1 METLLEIK
9 GLAKHFLIPAG
20 GLLRKKFNTLKAVD
34 GVSFSIPKGTC
45 FGVAGESGSGKT
57 TISKLVLLEEK
68 PTEGAIL
75 FEGKNIGSF
84 TRQEI
89 MQYRRR
95 VQPVFQDASSSL
107 DPNMRI
113 IDIVCE
119 PMAIQQKTLPR
130 KATLLKGEKL
140 LYLVGI
146 GPESLRK
153 YPHEL
158 SGGQKQRVAI
168 ARAISLDPSLV
179 ILDEPVSALDVSIRA
194 QILNLLADIQ
204 DERQLTYLVI
214 AHDLAK
220 DLPKCK
226 AFIADPVVV
235 DELQD
240 VARIA
245 GHPVFQRYSIFHAL
259 NQKATARAYARLMN
273 HKYEE
278 LNLVIAHLGGGVSV
292 GAHRKGRVIDVNQAL
307 DGEGPF
313 SPERSGTLP
322 SGALVKLCFDG
333 KYSLDEIKRMITGEG
348 GYVAYMGTNSAYEVE
363 LLAQDG
369 DERAR
374 LIQDAM
380 SYQIGKEIAS
390 MCAVL
395 HGDIDAIIL
404 TGGISHNP
412 MVVEYIKK
420 MVSFMAPVV
429 IYPGEDE
436 MHALAMNG
444 LMVLKG
450 EVKPREYE
458 ESTMVNVKLPCWEC
472 KDREKD
478 ELMKSYE

>member
-1 METLLEIK
+1 MNHKILAINPGSTSTKIAVYHNAKPIFLKSIQHNPDKLAKFTRISDQYEFRKEIVLKELKNSLIDIENIEVIVGRGGLVHPIESGVYHINNRLRHDLLE
-9 GLAKHFLIPAG
+9 GVMGEHASNLG
-20 GLLRKKFNTLKAVD
+20 GL
-34 GVSFSIPKGTC
+34 
-45 FGVAGESGSGKT
+45 
-57 TISKLVLLEEK
+57 
-68 PTEGAIL
+68 
-75 FEGKNIGSF
+75 
-84 TRQEI
+84 
-89 MQYRRR
+89 
-95 VQPVFQDASSSL
+95 
-107 DPNMRI
+107 
-113 IDIVCE
+113 
-119 PMAIQQKTLPR
+119 
-130 KATLLKGEKL
+130 
-140 LYLVGI
+140 
-146 GPESLRK
+146 
-153 YPHEL
+153 
-158 SGGQKQRVAI
+158 
-168 ARAISLDPSLV
+168 
-179 ILDEPVSALDVSIRA
+179 
-194 QILNLLADIQ
+194 
-204 DERQLTYLVI
+204 I
-214 AHDLAK
+214 AHDIAK
-220 DLPKCK
+220 DIPNCK

-245 GHPVFQRYSIFHAL
+245 GHPKFQRYSIFHAL

-273 HKYEE
+273 RKYED

-292 GAHRKGRVIDVNQAL
+292 GAHRKGKVIDVNQAL

-322 SGALVKLCFDG
+322 AGALAKLCFDG
-333 KYSLDEIKRMITGEG
+333 LCTLDEIKRMITGEG

-369 DERAR
+369 DDNAR

-395 HGDIDAIIL
+395 HGEVDAIIL

-420 MVSFMAPVV
+420 MVSFIAPVV

-450 EVKPREYE
+450 EIKPKEYD
-458 ESTMVNVKLPCWEC
+458 ESTMVNVKLPCWEAR
-472 KDREKD
+472 DREKD
-478 ELMKSYE
+478 EMMKDNN